1 MSDARFQTARGAH
14 AFRVLVEACPPRRT
28 FLNAAH
34 IPNRHPRKFATRES
48 FRGRQ
53 HAASVRSPILP
64 RARGVTAAVSA
75 IALLVTS
82 GVSAARADGQVYQN
96 LIDKAVA
103 AGVPGLQAYVGE
115 GGTRWIGA
123 AGVASVER
131 NRAMTRTDRIRLANI
146 TKMMT
151 AAVALELAK
160 LRRFQLSDRVVTLL
174 PPGFLDGI
182 PFADEMTVAH
192 LLEHKS
198 GLHNFNGDDGADF
211 GRDLFSDPQRGKRV
225 WTSAELLSYAK
236 KPEHQPTNRPGE
248 KVSYSSTGYIVLEML
263 MEHREGKPLY
273 QLLREHLFA
282 PLQLE
287 TAGMEGADLAS
298 EEIADSYARPL
309 SGEIAALSPFTGR
322 RPARPDG
329 LVNLSAGLEHYNAWA
344 RGAGAVAASAED
356 LAKFMDAVEAGRFAV
371 TTDQEAEFARSKSK
385 PGNHFDWNGG
395 SRGIQTTIL
404 YEPGRDLTVIVL
416 SNASNV
422 GTSSHEIAKQ
432 LLTAARGT

>member
-1 MSDARFQTARGAH
+1 M
-14 AFRVLVEACPPRRT
+14 P
-28 FLNAAH
+28 
-34 IPNRHPRKFATRES
+34 
-48 FRGRQ
+48 
-53 HAASVRSPILP
+53 
-64 RARGVTAAVSA
+64 
-75 IALLVTS
+75 

-115 GGTRWIGA
+115 GGTRWRGA
-123 AGVASVER
+123 AGVASVEN
-131 NRAMTRTDRIRLANI
+131 NRAMTRTDRIRLASI

-151 AAVALELAK
+151 SAVTLELVK
-160 LRRFQLSDRVVTLL
+160 LGRFQLIDRVVTLL
-174 PPGFLDGI
+174 PAGVLDGI
-182 PFADEMTVAH
+182 PFAGEMTVAQ

-211 GRDLFSDPQRGKRV
+211 GHDLFSDPRRGKRL
-225 WTSAELLSYAK
+225 WTSAELLAYAK
-236 KPEHQPTNRPGE
+236 KTQHRPTNRPGE
-248 KVSYSSTGYIVLEML
+248 KMAYSSTGYIVLEML
-263 MEHREGKPLY
+263 LEHREGKPLHRLFQEY
-273 QLLREHLFA
+273 LFA
-282 PLQLE
+282 PLKME
-287 TAGMEGADLAS
+287 TAGMEGADLTS
-298 EEIADSYARPL
+298 EEIADSYARPSASDL
-309 SGEIAALSPFTGR
+309 AARSPFTGR
-322 RPARPDG
+322 KAVRPDG

-416 SNASNV
+416 SNASNT

-432 LLTAARGT
+432 LLTAARGA